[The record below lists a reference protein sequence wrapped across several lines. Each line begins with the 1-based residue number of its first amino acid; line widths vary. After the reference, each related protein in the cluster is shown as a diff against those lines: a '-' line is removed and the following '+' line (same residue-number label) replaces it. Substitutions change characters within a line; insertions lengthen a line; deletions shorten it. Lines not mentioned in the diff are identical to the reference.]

1 MTDFTTNDAV
11 ICLRSVGLPVTL
23 QRIEI
28 ARVLFARPAH
38 LSAEQVWALVRESSP
53 ETSRSTVY
61 NTLNRFVEKKL
72 IRELLVEPGRVIYD
86 SNMTPHH
93 HLYRSDTGEV
103 MDLALESLR
112 LVGAPLLPD
121 DLELEQVDVVV
132 RVRGR
137 NAAQPARS
145 AA

>member
-1 MTDFTTNDAV
+1 MPAFTTNDAV
-11 ICLRSVGLPVTL
+11 ACLRSVGLPVTL
-23 QRIEI
+23 QRVEI

-38 LSAEQVWALVRESSP
+38 LSADQVWTLVRESSP

-61 NTLNRFVEKKL
+61 NTLNRFVDKRL

-103 MDLALESLR
+103 TDLPTESLR
-112 LVGAPLLPD
+112 LIGTPLLPD
-121 DLELEQVDVVV
+121 DVELEQVDVVV
-132 RVRGR
+132 RVRAKAAAR
-137 NAAQPARS
+137 EACNAA
-145 AA
+145 

>member
-1 MTDFTTNDAV
+1 MPAFTTNDAV
-11 ICLRSVGLPVTL
+11 ACLRSVGLPVTL
-23 QRIEI
+23 QRVEI

-38 LSAEQVWALVRESSP
+38 LSADQVWALVRESSP
-53 ETSRSTVY
+53 DTSRSTVY
-61 NTLNRFVEKKL
+61 NTLNRFVDKRL

-103 MDLALESLR
+103 SDLSPESLR

-121 DLELEQVDVVV
+121 DVELEQVDVVV
-132 RVRGR
+132 RVRAK
-137 NAAQPARS
+137 AAAS
-145 AA
+145 AALDAA